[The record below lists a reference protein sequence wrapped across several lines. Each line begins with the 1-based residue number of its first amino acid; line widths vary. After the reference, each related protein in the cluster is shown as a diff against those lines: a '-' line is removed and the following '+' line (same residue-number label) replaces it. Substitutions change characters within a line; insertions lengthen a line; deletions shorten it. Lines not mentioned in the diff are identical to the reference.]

1 MRWPVVCAISF
12 YVAAALFS
20 VYWGYQ
26 ALTQPVKLPCGVAEI
41 SPDFDNA
48 QREQCRKIR
57 GHKL

>member
-1 MRWPVVCAISF
+1 MSEKMAVAF
-12 YVAAALFS
+12 YICVALF
-20 VYWGYQ
+20 
-26 ALTQPVKLPCGVAEI
+26 ALYYGVQVVSTEPVKLPCGVSEI

>member
-1 MRWPVVCAISF
+1 MRWPVAVAMAF
-12 YVAAALFS
+12 YMSVALFS
-20 VYWGYQ
+20 VYWGYA
-26 ALTQPVKLPCGVAEI
+26 ALTQPVKLPCEVAEI